1 MLDLSETD
9 TESPAFTD
17 EQVVA
22 IERREGDLLL
32 DAGAG
37 SGKTSVLVERFV
49 RSVLDDEIEV
59 GAILTITFTEKAA
72 AEMRERIRRRL
83 RELDADEAARATEGA
98 FISTIHGFCA
108 RLLRAHALA
117 AGLDPGFTVLDA
129 PDAERLAD
137 IAFDD
142 ALEELARRAPEAID
156 LIAAYGAGGL
166 RGAILQ
172 IHDELRSRGERHP
185 RLPALPP
192 PPDLEGARRELT
204 SAAAAAAR
212 ELGAIGEPGAK
223 VIEALAR
230 LERCPDVIAAEEPWP
245 GDLWAVGLP
254 GGNGAA
260 LSTETCLRYTEAL
273 TAFRVA
279 CEHRR
284 SIRVRDLLDRLLELF
299 GERYAGA
306 KREVSGLDFEDLE
319 LEARELLRTDSEL
332 RERYRTRFD
341 RIMVDE
347 LQDTNRVQLD
357 LIESIARGNLF
368 TVGDAQQSIYGF
380 RHADVELFEKRGA
393 ALAEHGARATL
404 DTNFRSRPE
413 ILDVING
420 VFERALGER
429 FRSLQAGRDPARS
442 PEPLVEVLI
451 ADKGADWAMEGLGAP
466 WRVAEARALAARLDR
481 LLADEGVAAR
491 EVVLLTRATTDL
503 RVYER
508 ALEERGIPTYVI
520 GGRGYWAHPQVIDMV
535 SYLEAL
541 ANPRAEEALYTVLA
555 SPLVGVRGDAL
566 VILAAVA
573 RERGVDPWAV
583 LREPDGAFDG
593 LAAPERERL
602 TAFAGWFAAERGLA
616 GRTPV
621 ESLIDRVI
629 ELTGYDL
636 AVLGMP
642 GGPRRLANVRK
653 LMRLAREHEAAHG
666 SDLHDF
672 LALVTRRARSAGGAG
687 LEARESEAPVEG
699 EALDAVRLMTIHRA
713 KGLEFGVVCV
723 ADLGRGPRW
732 RTELVRVGRDGRIG
746 LRLAEPGTGRRE
758 SALEYRTLGEERQ
771 AAEALEERRLFYV
784 AMTRARERLILS
796 GAAKLEAWPDLER
809 NGGGG
814 GPIAWIGPAVA
825 ERDDV
830 TVGFVQPADL
840 AVPEPEVRIE
850 DRRDLV
856 AGLDVDV
863 PAPPPP
869 SSPGP
874 PVAALSYT
882 SLAEYQRCGY
892 RFYAERVLRLPAAPG
907 RGATAGAG
915 IELPLGTLSATE
927 RGSLVHALLEH
938 LDFRRPAVVTEAAV
952 AAAAARFGLSV
963 APGGADAAQIIE
975 LVDRFAGGEL
985 CRRLGQ
991 ATGVRREERFR
1002 FLLGSGPGVLIGGVF
1017 DVIARE
1023 PGGRTLIVDYK
1034 TDRLDGADPQTLADT
1049 AYGTQRLVYAL
1060 AALKAGA
1067 DSVEVVHT
1075 FLELPQ
1081 RPAVAQFTRDQLPA
1095 LEASLSAMA
1104 GGVLRREF
1112 AVTDAPHRGVCDGC
1126 PAEGGLCSWPLEMTR
1141 REAPDRLF

>member
-1 MLDLSETD
+1 VLDLSEAEAEAD
-9 TESPAFTD
+9 TAGSAFTD
-17 EQVVA
+17 EQLIA
-22 IERREGDLLL
+22 IERREGELLL

-49 RSVLDDEIEV
+49 RSVLEDGIAV
-59 GAILTITFTEKAA
+59 AAILTITFTEKAA

-83 RELDADEAARATEGA
+83 HELGADEAARATEGA
-98 FISTIHGFCA
+98 FISTIHGLCA
-108 RLLRAHALA
+108 RLLRAHAMA
-117 AGLDPGFTVLDA
+117 AGLDPAFTVLDA

-137 IAFDD
+137 QAFDD
-142 ALEELARRAPEAID
+142 ALEELGRTAPGAID
-156 LIAAYGAGGL
+156 LIAAYGSGGL

-172 IHDELRSRGERHP
+172 VHDELRSRGSRRP
-185 RLPALPP
+185 RLPALGPA
-192 PPDLEGARRELT
+192 PDPDAARRELAD
-204 SAAAAAAR
+204 AAGSVAR
-212 ELGAIGEPGAK
+212 ELGEIAEPGAK

-230 LERCPDVIAAEEPWP
+230 LERSPEVISSDDPWP
-245 GDLWAVGLP
+245 GDLWAIALP

-260 LSTETCLRYTEAL
+260 LSTDACQRYTDAL
-273 TAFRVA
+273 VAFRVA

-284 SIRVRDLLDRLLELF
+284 AIRVHDLLDRLLRLF
-299 GERYAGA
+299 GERYARA
-306 KREVSGLDFEDLE
+306 KRELSALDFEDLE
-319 LEARELLRTDSEL
+319 LEARELLQTDTEL
-332 RERYRTRFD
+332 RERYRTRFE

-357 LIESIARGNLF
+357 LIESIASGNLF

-380 RHADVELFEKRGA
+380 RHADVELFEQRGEVLA
-393 ALAEHGARATL
+393 AAGARATL

-413 ILDVING
+413 ILAVING
-420 VFERALGER
+420 VFERALSER
-429 FRSLQAGRDPARS
+429 FRPLRAGREPAAS
-442 PEPLVEVLI
+442 EEPLVELLV

-466 WRVAEARALAARLDR
+466 WRVAEARALAGRLDR
-481 LLADEGVAAR
+481 LLATGTVAAR
-491 EVVLLTRATTDL
+491 DIVLLTRATTDL

-508 ALEERGIPTYVI
+508 ALEDRGIPTYLI

-555 SPLVGVRGDAL
+555 SPLVGVSADAL

-573 RERGVDPWAV
+573 RAREVDPWTV
-583 LREPDGAFDG
+583 LRERDGAFEG
-593 LAAPERERL
+593 LGGPEPARL
-602 TAFAGWFAAERGLA
+602 EAFAGWFAEERQAA
-616 GRTPV
+616 GRTAV
-621 ESLIDRVI
+621 ESLIDRAI

-642 GGPRRLANVRK
+642 GGQRRLANVRK

-672 LALVTRRARSAGGAG
+672 IELVARRARSGAG
-687 LEARESEAPVEG
+687 AGEARESEAPVEG

-713 KGLEFGVVCV
+713 KGLEFEVVCV

-732 RTELVRVGRDGRIG
+732 RAELVRVGRDGRIG

-796 GAAKLEAWPDLER
+796 GAAKLEVWPELEGP
-809 NGGGG
+809 GGGG
-814 GPIAWIGPAVA
+814 GPVAWIGPAVA

-830 TVGFVQPADL
+830 AVTFVQPEDL
-840 AVPEPEVRIE
+840 VARETEVRIE
-850 DRRDLV
+850 DRREAV
-856 AGLDVDV
+856 GEPDVKV
-863 PAPPPP
+863 PTPPPP
-869 SSPGP
+869 SAPAP
-874 PVAALSYT
+874 PVSALSYT
-882 SLAEYQRCGY
+882 SLSEYKRCGY
-892 RFYAERVLRLPAAPG
+892 RFYAERVLRLPAV
-907 RGATAGAG
+907 RGEGAG
-915 IELPLGTLSATE
+915 PAPPPGALSPTE
-927 RGSLVHALLEH
+927 RGTLVHALLER
-938 LDFRRPAVVTEAAV
+938 LDFRRPAVATEAAV
-952 AAAAARFGLSV
+952 ATAAARFGLTV
-963 APGGADAAQIIE
+963 APGGPDAAQIIE
-975 LVDRFAGGEL
+975 LVDRFAAGEL
-985 CRRLGQ
+985 CRRLGR

-1002 FLLGSGPGVLIGGVF
+1002 FLLGSDPGVLIGGVF

-1023 PGGRTLIVDYK
+1023 PGDRTLIVDYK
-1034 TDRLDGADPQTLADT
+1034 TDRLDGADPQALADT
-1049 AYGTQRLVYAL
+1049 AYGTQRLLYAL

-1067 DSVEVVHT
+1067 ESVEVVHT

-1081 RPAVAQFTRDQLPA
+1081 RPAVAQFARDQLPS
-1095 LEASLSAMA
+1095 LEAALGALA

-1112 AVTDAPHRGVCDGC
+1112 TVTEAPHRGVCGGC

-1141 REAPDRLF
+1141 REAADRLF